1 MGLRFKS
8 YPSQVDLWEVS
19 VLCPQDSG
27 PQEVGGGGGLLVK
40 RGRKMPPITS
50 ETRTGV
56 GDRGW
61 GASKLLFSSL
71 PSASELRMPLQ
82 GSLRAE
88 LEGRTRFK
96 EP

>member
-1 MGLRFKS
+1 
-8 YPSQVDLWEVS
+8 
-19 VLCPQDSG
+19 
-27 PQEVGGGGGLLVK
+27 
-40 RGRKMPPITS
+40 MPPITS